1 MTGRSCTDRARRGT
15 MGGGYIP
22 LAGLET
28 VMANKDK
35 GGKPSKKPAAKDL
48 KQKRAE
54 KRAKR
59 AAR

>member
-1 MTGRSCTDRARRGT
+1 
-15 MGGGYIP
+15 MG
-22 LAGLET
+22 
-28 VMANKDK
+28 NKDK
-35 GGKPSKKPAAKDL
+35 AGKNVKKPAAKDL